1 MTPGLFSDLRD
12 AMTPPS
18 TEPPTEPTLAEQIEA
33 LAGKSGNSQV
43 TAMLLHA
50 AQLEAAAPVWKTA
63 RVKIK
68 KRGCPTCKEGVVFDG
83 QNPVDSQPST
93 GD

>member
-1 MTPGLFSDLRD
+1 MKPGLFSDLRD

-18 TEPPTEPTLAEQIEA
+18 PEPPTEPTLAEQIEA

-50 AQLEAAAPVWKTA
+50 AHLEAAAPVWKTA
-63 RVKIK
+63 RVRIK
-68 KRGCPTCKEGVVFDG
+68 KRGCPTCVKGVLFEGR
-83 QNPVDSQPST
+83 NPVDDQAPS
-93 GD
+93 D